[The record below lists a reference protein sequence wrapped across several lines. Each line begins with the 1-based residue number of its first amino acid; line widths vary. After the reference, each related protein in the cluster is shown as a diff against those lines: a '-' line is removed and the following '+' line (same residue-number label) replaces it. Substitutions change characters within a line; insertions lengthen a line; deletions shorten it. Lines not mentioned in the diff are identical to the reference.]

1 MLPHDN
7 NAVFINILNILRI
20 EYQRLNEE
28 VNEEIPDDDL
38 KGSKHVGLFIK
49 SVLSDFSVT

>member
-20 EYQRLNEE
+20 ELQQLNEE
-28 VNEEIPDDDL
+28 INEEIPDDDL
-38 KGSKHVGLFIK
+38 KRSKHVGLFIK
-49 SVLSDFSVT
+49 SV

>member
-7 NAVFINILNILRI
+7 NAVFINILNILRN
-20 EYQRLNEE
+20 ELQQLNEE
-28 VNEEIPDDDL
+28 INKEIPDDSL
-38 KGSKHVGLFIK
+38 KGSKQVGLFIK